1 MPLRS
6 TASKATLAA
15 MQNIAILEKLRAIF
29 ARKDTAPRTEHGA
42 AELIPFA
49 RKRAPRTVA
58 FALQGGGA
66 HGAFTWG
73 VLDRAL
79 EEGLA
84 IEAIS
89 GASAGAINAAVLGS
103 AYAQG
108 GAPYARTRLAAF
120 WQSLAQVAR
129 MSPLR
134 PSMLEVLAFGRDL
147 ELTASAIWR
156 DVLSRVVSPYQFNPL
171 DVNPLRQVLG
181 EFVDFEALRTPD
193 AIHLLIAAT
202 NAETGAARIFT
213 NGELTI
219 DVLLASACL
228 PQVSQAVKLDD
239 GYYWDGGFSS
249 NPPLLPLIE
258 QTSARDVVLV
268 RLNPASDRGLP
279 VTAPKIQTR
288 LNRIVFDAP
297 LKRELDELE
306 RLRRVTAESGAQRSA
321 FGRRLAHMRLHEIGE
336 DELMNEVGGASQ
348 NHPDAR
354 LIALLHRE
362 GRASSERWLATLQ
375 AEAPHKQSR
384 TVHSIA

>member
-1 MPLRS
+1 
-6 TASKATLAA
+6 
-15 MQNIAILEKLRAIF
+15 MQNIAIFEKLRALL
-29 ARKDTAPRTEHGA
+29 ARKELPRGEHHE

-49 RKRAPRTVA
+49 QKRKARTIA

-79 EEGLA
+79 EQGLH

-89 GASAGAINAAVLGS
+89 GTSAGAINAAVLAS

-134 PSMLEVLAFGRDL
+134 PSMLEALAFGRDL
-147 ELTASAIWR
+147 ELAASAIWR
-156 DVLSRVVSPYQFNPL
+156 DMLSRVVSPYQFNPL
-171 DVNPLRQVLG
+171 DVNPLRQILAD
-181 EFVDFEALRTPD
+181 FVDIDALRSPN
-193 AIHLLIAAT
+193 AIRLLIAAT
-202 NAETGAARIFT
+202 NAQSGAARLFQNEEIT
-213 NGELTI
+213 L

-258 QTSARDVVLV
+258 QTNAHDVVLV
-268 RLNPASDRGLP
+268 RLNPLSDRGQP

-297 LKRELDELE
+297 LKRELEELE
-306 RLRRVTAESGAQRSA
+306 RLRRVIAESGMQRSKL
-321 FGRRLAHMRLHEIGE
+321 GRRMADMRLHEIGE
-336 DELMNEVGGASQ
+336 DDLMNEIGGASQ
-348 NHPDAR
+348 SHPDAR
-354 LIALLHRE
+354 LVELLHRE
-362 GRASSERWLATLQ
+362 GRASCERWLASDLS
-375 AEAPHKQSR
+375 SR
-384 TVHSIA
+384 PLAKPALARRSLRAGTQE

>member
-1 MPLRS
+1 
-6 TASKATLAA
+6 
-15 MQNIAILEKLRAIF
+15 MQNIAIFEKLRALL
-29 ARKDTAPRTEHGA
+29 ARKNAAPH
-42 AELIPFA
+42 AEPREAQLIPFA
-49 RKRAPRTVA
+49 PKRKARTVA

-79 EEGLA
+79 EQGLD

-89 GASAGAINAAVLGS
+89 GASAGAINAAVLAS

-108 GAPYARTRLAAF
+108 GAPYARSRLAAF
-120 WQSLAQVAR
+120 WQALAHVAR

-134 PSMLEVLAFGRDL
+134 PTMLEVLAYGRDL
-147 ELTASAIWR
+147 ELAASAIWR
-156 DVLSRVVSPYQFNPL
+156 DMLSRVVSPYQFNPL
-171 DVNPLRQVLG
+171 DVNPLRQILG
-181 EFVDFEALRTPD
+181 KFVDVEALRAPN
-193 AIHLLIAAT
+193 AIRLLIAAT
-202 NAETGAARIFT
+202 NAETGAPRLFT
-213 NGELTI
+213 NDEMTV

-258 QTSARDVVLV
+258 RTSARDVVLV
-268 RLNPASDRGLP
+268 RLNPVSDRGLP

-297 LKRELDELE
+297 LKRELDDLE
-306 RLRRVTAESGAQRSA
+306 RLRRVTAESGMQRSA
-321 FGRRLAHMRLHEIGE
+321 MGRRLADMRLHEIFE
-336 DELMNEVGGASQ
+336 DELMNEVGAASQ

-354 LIALLHRE
+354 LIEMLSRE
-362 GRASSERWLATLQ
+362 GRASCERWLAAS
-375 AEAPHKQSR
+375 AEPAPTKR
-384 TVHSIA
+384 AVNFLV